1 MQLLVTPA
9 EREPF
14 NFELEN
20 GSIIVGRSS
29 TAHLALADAYASR
42 HHARLTRRGESLMV
56 EDLGSRN
63 GTYVNGRPVVAPTE
77 VHPGDLIRIA
87 GSSIRRSDEGEL
99 ISDVMTSAAEEKA
112 EVRDVTLI
120 RPAADILGESS
131 DSIDAIAAGEAL
143 RRYASRLKTLRAIHR
158 AFSSRATSRAD
169 LLRTILDWAFDL
181 FSPQQAEIY
190 LRASDGELRRAD
202 SRPADA
208 TAGIPLPERIVAQ
221 VLQERLAMTAKVD
234 MTLSGDSG
242 RSSPTFLIA
251 APMLDGDGTFG
262 MLVLSRDHPR
272 QRFNEEQLDLFVE
285 LTAEAALELRR
296 IMFVEEAE
304 QTRLLEHE
312 LTRARS
318 IQLNILRTLN
328 GELPNFGGYSFLSHN
343 IPSRGVS
350 GDFYTLTVRAGGD
363 ECVLIMGDVSG
374 KGFAAALVT
383 ASVEALSAVMIEA
396 GYPPHEIC
404 TKLSHQL
411 FERTLPSG
419 FVTAIVAA
427 LDRKSGRLV
436 YTNAGQNAALLARP
450 DGSLEELRSVGLP
463 LALMRGGAYESR
475 EVLLEA
481 GATLLLYTDGITE
494 AANRENEEYGLDRL
508 RACFVRHHQASL
520 LDIVHG
526 IEADLDHFVHDVP
539 YADDRT
545 VLLVRRLPSRPEL

>member
-20 GSIIVGRSS
+20 GSIVVGRSS
-29 TAHLALADAYASR
+29 TAHLALADSYASR
-42 HHARLTRRGESLMV
+42 HHARLTRRDESLLV

-77 VHPGDLIRIA
+77 VRPGDLIRIA
-87 GSSIRRSDEGEL
+87 GSSIRRSDEGAP
-99 ISDVMTSAAEEKA
+99 ISDVMTRAAEGGA

-120 RPAADILGESS
+120 RPAAEILDESS
-131 DSIDAIAAGEAL
+131 DSIDALAAGEAL

-181 FSPQQAEIY
+181 FSPQQGEIY

-221 VLQERLAMTAKVD
+221 VLQERLAVTAKVD
-234 MTLSGDSG
+234 KAQAGDSG

-251 APMLDGDGTFG
+251 APMLDGDSTFG

-285 LTAEAALELRR
+285 LTAEAGLELRK
-296 IMFVEEAE
+296 IMLAEEAE
-304 QTRLLEHE
+304 QTRLLEQE
-312 LTRARS
+312 LALARR
-318 IQLNILRTLN
+318 IQLGILR
-328 GELPNFGGYSFLSHN
+328 ELPSFEGYSFLSRN
-343 IPSRGVS
+343 VPSRGVS

-363 ECVLIMGDVSG
+363 ECVLIVGDVSG

-427 LDRKSGRLV
+427 LDRQSGRLV

-475 EVLLEA
+475 EVMLEA

-545 VLLVRRLPSRPEL
+545 VLLVRRSSAG